1 MLHKLT
7 TGVQIPHQGVCWSG
21 DGLCPR
27 ASLWDSRC
35 RISDPAVA
43 AEAVLSESRADFF
56 SVVIAHQATS
66 PDTGYIR
73 KGLGNS

>member
-7 TGVQIPHQGVCWSG
+7 TGVRIPHQGVCRGG

-27 ASLWDSRC
+27 TSLWDSRC

-43 AEAVLSESRADFF
+43 AEAVLSESRAELF
-56 SVVIAHQATS
+56 SVAIAHQATS